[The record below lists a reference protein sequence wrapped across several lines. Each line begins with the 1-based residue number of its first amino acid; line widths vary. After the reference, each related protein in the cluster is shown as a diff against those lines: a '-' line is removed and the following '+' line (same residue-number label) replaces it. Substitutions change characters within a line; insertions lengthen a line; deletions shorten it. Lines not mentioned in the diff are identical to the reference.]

1 MRLTNY
7 TKLILLNII
16 IFLILFEF
24 FSYVLILAKIIPKE
38 LPPIIALNAHREMSY
53 WHPINKKI
61 KIASKCWESEVE
73 FNDIGVKSSNNFKKK
88 KIKNRI
94 GILGDSMTENIQLS
108 NDRDFSHL
116 LQSKIQNYEVI
127 NFSVSSTGLADQI
140 DIYKL
145 LIKELSIDYLFLFI
159 TENDLNDNYIK
170 YRRPNR
176 LSYDYINNEVYE
188 YPRDNLF
195 FEEYFSKYSLF
206 KREKLF
212 FFKSYLNSFKIYYQM
227 KESINKRSNKNE
239 NLDKD
244 LYQKEKVYAFL
255 KEKFLKELNKDTK
268 LLVFFN
274 INNSNFLNENDEKK
288 ILKKIWSDNYVYDP
302 QVDSIEYLKKINR
315 LHFPFM
321 GFACD
326 AHYSSLGAEFLSDYV
341 SKKFY
346 KIIN

>member
-1 MRLTNY
+1 MRLINY

-16 IFLILFEF
+16 IFFTLFEF
-24 FSYVLILAKIIPKE
+24 ISYVLIKLTVIPKYP
-38 LPPIIALNAHREMSY
+38 PPILALAAHREFSY

-73 FNDIGVKSSNNFKKK
+73 FNDIGVKSSKNFKK

-116 LQSKIQNYEVI
+116 LQSKIQNYEII

-145 LIKELSIDYLFLFI
+145 LIKKLSIDYLFLFI

-170 YRRPNR
+170 YGRPNR
-176 LSYDYINNEVYE
+176 LSYDYINNQVYE
-188 YPRDNLF
+188 YPRDSLF
-195 FEEYFSKYSLF
+195 LDEYFSQYSLL
-206 KREKLF
+206 KREYLF
-212 FFKSYLNSFKIYYQM
+212 FFKNYLNSFKTYYQI
-227 KESINKRSNKNE
+227 KESINKKINKNE
-239 NLDKD
+239 SLVKD
-244 LYQKEKVYAFL
+244 LYQKEKIYFFL
-255 KEKFLKELNKDTK
+255 KEKFLKELDKDTK

-274 INNSNFLNENDEKK
+274 INNSNFLNESDEKK
-288 ILKKIWSDNYVYDP
+288 ILKKVWSDNYVYDP
-302 QVDSIEYLKKINR
+302 QVDSIDYLEKINK

-321 GFACD
+321 GYTCD
-326 AHYSSLGAEFLSDYV
+326 GHYSRIGAEFLSDYV

-346 KIIN
+346 KNIN